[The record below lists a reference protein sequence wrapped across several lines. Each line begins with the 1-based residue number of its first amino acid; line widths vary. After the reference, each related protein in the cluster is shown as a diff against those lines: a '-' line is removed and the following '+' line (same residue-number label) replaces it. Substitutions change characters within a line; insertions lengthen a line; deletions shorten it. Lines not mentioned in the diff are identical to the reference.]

1 MTEEKRLFPAQ
12 EKSEK
17 VLDIIRKHWFVYF
30 IFWLIVLLMS
40 IPVVFVIVFWIS
52 SPERFTPFWINIL
65 ILFGPIYSLF
75 ILGLLI
81 YGFTDFY
88 LDIYVVTD
96 RRVVDIS
103 QNGFFR
109 RTISELNVTE
119 IQDVNAEVN
128 GFMATLLHF
137 GNVHIQTA
145 SEKPNF
151 VFELIPHPYEVS
163 KKILD
168 LHQTDDQKKPKKEK
182 EEPEADLAK
191 ITKLAPIGEKNE
203 SEGEITKIT
212 KVKQK
217 EYDDK
222 TEDNESCYS
231 EETCKQKILEG
242 LNKHVEEDPSVVLN
256 KNVSDKEGELKEG
269 QETQLQ

>member
-30 IFWLIVLLMS
+30 LFWFLAFIMLVPFAAMM
-40 IPVVFVIVFWIS
+40 IFWIS
-52 SPERFTPFWINIL
+52 SPESFSPVLVNIAIVL
-65 ILFGPIYSLF
+65 GSIYLLF

-81 YGFTDFY
+81 YGFIDFY
-88 LDIYVVTD
+88 LDVYVATD
-96 RRVVDIS
+96 RRIVDIA
-103 QNGFFR
+103 QNGLFK

-145 SEKPNF
+145 GEKPNF
-151 VFELIPHPYEVS
+151 VFESVPHPYEIS

-168 LHQTDDQKKPKKEK
+168 LHEIHDRKQRAGDRGEIEK
-182 EEPEADLAK
+182 EVIK
-191 ITKLAPIGEKNE
+191 ITRL
-203 SEGEITKIT
+203 SS
-212 KVKQK
+212 K
-217 EYDDK
+217 ED
-222 TEDNESCYS
+222 EDRISDNKYCYS
-231 EETCKQKILEG
+231 DETCNQKILEG
-242 LNKHVEEDPSVVLN
+242 IDEHIKEDPGVVY
-256 KNVSDKEGELKEG
+256 KPVEKDKEGELKEG
-269 QETQLQ
+269 EEIELH